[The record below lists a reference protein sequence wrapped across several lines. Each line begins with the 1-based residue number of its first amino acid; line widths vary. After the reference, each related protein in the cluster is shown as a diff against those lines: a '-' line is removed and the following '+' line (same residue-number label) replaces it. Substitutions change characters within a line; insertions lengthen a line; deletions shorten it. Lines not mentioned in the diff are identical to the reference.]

1 MCLIQL
7 TEVTSVRSLKE
18 EVPAHILTLFELLA
32 VEIPI
37 AVLKECKITHQNQLK
52 KPSLS
57 QK

>member
-37 AVLKECKITHQNQLK
+37 AVLKECKITHQN
-52 KPSLS
+52 
-57 QK
+57 